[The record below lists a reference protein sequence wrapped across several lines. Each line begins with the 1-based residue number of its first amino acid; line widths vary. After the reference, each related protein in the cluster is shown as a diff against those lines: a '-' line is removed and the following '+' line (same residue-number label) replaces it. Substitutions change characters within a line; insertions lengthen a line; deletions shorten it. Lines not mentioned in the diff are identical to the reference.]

1 MFRFQEKK
9 KAGTYSEKY
18 VVGFFFFVIRIL
30 YSRPMPTKLAILL
43 FGHIVNFKGS
53 MFYMKMT
60 LNQNIRIERITI
72 NVFHYNI

>member
-1 MFRFQEKK
+1 
-9 KAGTYSEKY
+9 
-18 VVGFFFFVIRIL
+18 
-30 YSRPMPTKLAILL
+30 MPTKLAILL

-60 LNQNIRIERITI
+60 LNQNIRIECITI

>member
-1 MFRFQEKK
+1 
-9 KAGTYSEKY
+9 
-18 VVGFFFFVIRIL
+18 
-30 YSRPMPTKLAILL
+30 MPTKLAILL

>member
-1 MFRFQEKK
+1 MFRFQEKKK

-18 VVGFFFFVIRIL
+18 VVGFFFVIRTL